1 MTGAAIRVLLADDHP
16 VVRTGYK
23 RLLEQAGDIDVVAD
37 VADGEA
43 AHAAFVAHRP
53 DVVVT
58 DLSMTPVGGL
68 ELIRRIVA
76 ATPDARVLVFSM
88 HDGAVLVR
96 RALES
101 GASGFLTKASAPE
114 LLVVAVRAIHAGERY
129 LGADVAASLQA
140 KTGFEAE
147 RLKSLSTREFEILR
161 LLAEGN
167 SAAACA
173 DVLGLS
179 PKTVANHQTVIKEKL
194 GVSTSVLLAH
204 VALRH
209 GLVTLVDGDPA
220 GL

>member
-1 MTGAAIRVLLADDHP
+1 VIRVLLADDHP

-23 RLLEQAGDIDVVAD
+23 RLLEQAGDIEVVAD
-37 VADGEA
+37 VSDGEA
-43 AHAAFVAHRP
+43 AYAAFVAHRP

-76 ATPDARVLVFSM
+76 TPSGARVLVFSM

-101 GASGFLTKASAPE
+101 GARGFLTKASAPE
-114 LLVVAVRAIHAGERY
+114 TLVVAVRAIHAGERY
-129 LGADVAASLQA
+129 LGADVAAALQA

-147 RLKSLSTREFEILR
+147 RLKSLSAREFEILR

-167 SAAACA
+167 TAAECA
-173 DVLGLS
+173 DALGLS
-179 PKTVANHQTVIKEKL
+179 PKTVANHQTTIKEKL

-204 VALRH
+204 LALRH
-209 GLVTLVDGDPA
+209 GLVTLVDGDAP